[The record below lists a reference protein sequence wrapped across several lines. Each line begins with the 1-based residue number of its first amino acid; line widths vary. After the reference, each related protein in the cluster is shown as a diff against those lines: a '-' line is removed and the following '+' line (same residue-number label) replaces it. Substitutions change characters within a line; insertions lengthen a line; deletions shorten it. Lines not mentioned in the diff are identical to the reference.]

1 MSEITMPFLIH
12 PRNYATGEIHWEDV
26 WPIERQGDAYVNLGS
41 QHGQTPALEGPIPY
55 RMYKGRLG
63 KSGSL
68 PDIVPGRW
76 DTDLIVSAR
85 VRALIREM
93 DAFSHHFIPLELTL
107 RDGTTVSSHFLFV
120 AGDLVDG
127 IVAEESEVLPKIF
140 GGKLAYYSVGGDPK
154 IVWRAD
160 AISGRAIWVD
170 KYLRNQVVISDELQV
185 AFERNDI
192 QKYKLTAS
200 AVASSKSGI

>member
-1 MSEITMPFLIH
+1 MK
-12 PRNYATGEIHWEDV
+12 
-26 WPIERQGDAYVNLGS
+26 
-41 QHGQTPALEGPIPY
+41 
-55 RMYKGRLG
+55 KGRFSIDG
-63 KSGSL
+63 KL
-68 PDIVPGRW
+68 HDIAPGRW
-76 DTDLIVSAR
+76 SSDLIVSAR
-85 VRALIREM
+85 VRALILEM

-107 RDGTTVSSHFLFV
+107 RDGSTVTSHFLFV
-120 AGDLVDG
+120 AGDQVDG

-154 IVWRAD
+154 IVWRED